1 MQTDFWF
8 IFHQTVNYTYSR
20 SIFENNTMRVR
31 VWHVCMFG
39 NFESTAL
46 QEYTTPWWAFMCM
59 WQGFKTKPH
68 RIVETVAIIQ
78 DLHRSWP
85 SFKTSTDH
93 VFTVCNTHIFTAFQN
108 YLCQKLTSKLSYRKN
123 ERHCMFP
130 LSTMWYNKTLD
141 IFSELAHAAMEAPWR
156 LFLNNLLF
164 TATKQQVQ
172 EVLEEYGVG
181 YGVEYIHIPRKGSV
195 IDGVKHTIAF
205 ITYEQKEQVEAA
217 VLALHDKI
225 LDPISTYPVAAMHAR
240 SRTSG
245 KAYPHQVWQPWP
257 SPKGNNAGAHSGGD
271 EKANDGGETKETKG
285 EESKEEKQQQDTAFA
300 QPVFAQPAGPP
311 QPIWTHQPCPVHGQH
326 FLPVDAW
333 GASPVHLGCPV
344 QYHPVGV
351 IPAPWR
357 QSPNPG
363 TTSKA
368 AAVARER
375 VVLRAKPKPSSISS
389 SEEEKK
395 KKKGCGTRKLKKH
408 LPHQTQALRMQQ
420 KIHMGGDLQKNCE
433 KHWEQK
439 LWKRGHSQN
448 LLPAANHLPRRKQS
462 HWRRMKTRRKRDLL
476 SLKRTARAKDPLRGE
491 PDPEEGPDPN
501 PGAATEEEP
510 DPVRAGAATEEG
522 PDPVRPGAIAEEGQE
537 AHRPEKGQEAHQV
550 VVAEGDSFTSLT
562 RDSTLAECIPGK
574 KAGTVSA
581 HGMFTESG
589 IWHMNRSCF
598 FPRHFETWQYSID
611 DVHRLYSISMSVT
624 LREMGTMRATDWER
638 FREDVLKG
646 CVPVCLCVGL
656 RYLSPKR
663 ILFQVRPDNNKV
675 KHRLQSYYIHY

>member
-205 ITYEQKEQVEAA
+205 ITYEQKDQVEAA

-257 SPKGNNAGAHSGGD
+257 SPKGNNAGPHSGGD

-389 SEEEKK
+389 SEEEK
-395 KKKGCGTRKLKKH
+395 
-408 LPHQTQALRMQQ
+408 
-420 KIHMGGDLQKNCE
+420 
-433 KHWEQK
+433 
-439 LWKRGHSQN
+439 
-448 LLPAANHLPRRKQS
+448 
-462 HWRRMKTRRKRDLL
+462 RKRKGVVQG
-476 SLKRTARAKDPLRGE
+476 SWKNTSPIRHKPCGCNRRSIWGGTCRKIARSIGNRSCGRGVTHRISFQLQITSQ
-491 PDPEEGPDPN
+491 EESK
-501 PGAATEEEP
+501 
-510 DPVRAGAATEEG
+510 VTEEG
-522 PDPVRPGAIAEEGQE
+522 WRQE
-537 AHRPEKGQEAHQV
+537 EKGIFWAWREQHEQKIPYEASPIQKK
-550 VVAEGDSFTSLT
+550 GPIQIQGP
-562 RDSTLAECIPGK
+562 RQKKNPIPFEQGPRQKKGPIQFVQGRSQKKGK
-574 KAGTVSA
+574 KHIVQKKDKKHIKS
-581 HGMFTESG
+581 S
-589 IWHMNRSCF
+589 
-598 FPRHFETWQYSID
+598 
-611 DVHRLYSISMSVT
+611 
-624 LREMGTMRATDWER
+624 
-638 FREDVLKG
+638 
-646 CVPVCLCVGL
+646 
-656 RYLSPKR
+656 SPKE
-663 ILFQVRPDNNKV
+663 IVSL
-675 KHRLQSYYIHY
+675 L

>member
-257 SPKGNNAGAHSGGD
+257 SPKGNNAGPHSGGD

-357 QSPNPG
+357 QSPVSG

-395 KKKGCGTRKLKKH
+395 EKERVWYKEAEKTPPPSDTSPADATEDPYGGGLAEKLREALGTEVVEEGSLTESPSSCKSPPKKKAKSLKKDEDKKKKGSSEPEENSTS
-408 LPHQTQALRMQQ
+408 
-420 KIHMGGDLQKNCE
+420 
-433 KHWEQK
+433 
-439 LWKRGHSQN
+439 KRS
-448 LLPAANHLPRRKQS
+448 P
-462 HWRRMKTRRKRDLL
+462 TRRARSRRRARSKSRGRDRRRTR
-476 SLKRTARAKDPLRGE
+476 SRSSRGRDRRRARSSSSRGDRRRRARSTSSRKRTR
-491 PDPEEGPDPN
+491 
-501 PGAATEEEP
+501 
-510 DPVRAGAATEEG
+510 
-522 PDPVRPGAIAEEGQE
+522 
-537 AHRPEKGQEAHQV
+537 
-550 VVAEGDSFTSLT
+550 STSS
-562 RDSTLAECIPGK
+562 R
-574 KAGTVSA
+574 
-581 HGMFTESG
+581 
-589 IWHMNRSCF
+589 R
-598 FPRHFETWQYSID
+598 R
-611 DVHRLYSISMSVT
+611 R
-624 LREMGTMRATDWER
+624 RR
-638 FREDVLKG
+638 
-646 CVPVCLCVGL
+646 
-656 RYLSPKR
+656 
-663 ILFQVRPDNNKV
+663 
-675 KHRLQSYYIHY
+675 

>member
-257 SPKGNNAGAHSGGD
+257 SPKGNNAGPHSGGD

-357 QSPNPG
+357 QSPVSG